1 MSTHLTTKDQNTP
14 NRSAQGGII
23 VLPIFTPKASST
35 CRPTLAET
43 LRMAHPCF
51 VERKYH
57 SVISDMLCEAI
68 FGHTVSVLRM
78 ILNVPA
84 GGNLRRALMEH
95 DCIRYHFL
103 RTAEETLRMG
113 VVRLIERKAG
123 NVCLA
128 EIDQQAGFVAIA
140 FKSYREKVDVYVQP
154 PELEECDT
162 EF

>member
-1 MSTHLTTKDQNTP
+1 MSTHLTTKNKDTAS
-14 NRSAQGGII
+14 RSAQGGILL
-23 VLPIFTPKASST
+23 LPGFTPKASST
-35 CRPTLAET
+35 RPTLAET
-43 LRMAHPCF
+43 LRLAHPCF

-84 GGNLRRALMEH
+84 GGNLRRALMQH

-140 FKSYREKVDVYVQP
+140 FKSYVDRVDEYIVP
-154 PELEECDT
+154 AVKEDD
-162 EF
+162 FF